1 MKKNDFWTEEE
12 GITLIAAW
20 RRDGMPV
27 NEIARKIGVKLR
39 TLLRWERCSQELHGA
54 LAESRE
60 HADASVEAALLKK
73 ALGFRT
79 TEEKYVIKADGKEEI
94 TTVIKDVPPD
104 VSAASVWLKNRR
116 PDRWR
121 DKPGEGTADTFKKLD
136 SILGGIDAEANR

>member
-1 MKKNDFWTEEE
+1 MKKNEFWTEKD

-20 RRDGMPV
+20 RRDGLAV

-39 TLLRWERCSQELHGA
+39 TLLRWERNSAELHKA
-54 LAESRE
+54 LSESRE

-79 TEEKYVIKADGKEEI
+79 TEEKYVVKADGKEEM

-116 PDRWR
+116 PDKWR
-121 DKPGEGTADTFKKLD
+121 DKPGEGTGDTFKKLD
-136 SILGGIDAEANR
+136 DILRGIDAAADK